1 MKQVMLH
8 LPHKV
13 VYLFLKEWVIFIHI
27 HMGGAPWN
35 IAKQIN
41 KSGVIYEEPLYFKKG
56 KEKG

>member
-1 MKQVMLH
+1 MLH

-41 KSGVIYEEPLYFKKG
+41 KAGVIYEEPLYFKKG